1 MKKILILGNDG
12 YIGSHV
18 ENWLKKDE
26 TLEVDGLCIKNDAWK
41 DKDFTGYDVIINAA
55 GIAHIQPREELRSL
69 FYSINTDLT
78 IRLCEKSKLSG
89 AGQFIFLSS
98 MNVFGDHC
106 RIVTNTDNPS
116 PTSFYGDSK
125 LKADQAIQKM
135 NTDFFKVAS
144 VRPPAVYGKGCKGNF
159 PTLVRYA
166 ARLPVFPDYEQKKSM
181 IYIDNLCEFIRL
193 LIEHE
198 SFGVFHPQN
207 REYTSTTEMVREIA
221 RVQGHSI
228 RFTKIFNPL
237 LRLLEKRIRIINCAF
252 ADDAYELELS
262 GYFNWEYCVM
272 DFGATIKE
280 SIA

>member
-106 RIVTNTDNPS
+106 GIVTNTDNPS

-144 VRPPAVYGKGCKGNF
+144 VRPPAVYGKGCTGNF

-166 ARLPVFPDYEQKKSM
+166 ARLPVFPEYEQKKSM

-237 LRLLEKRIRIINCAF
+237 LRLLEKRLRIINCAF